1 MKEKLFRK
9 NDLILLI
16 AVLLVAAI
24 SALCFFGSRE
34 DGDVAVV
41 LVNGEEYG
49 RYSLGSDLELPID
62 TAESGR
68 NLLVIKDG
76 SAQVID
82 ANCPDRI
89 CVSHR
94 EISSVGE
101 TIVCLPHKLV
111 VRIEAENKGDTPDI
125 VG

>member
-1 MKEKLFRK
+1 MLA
-9 NDLILLI
+9 
-16 AVLLVAAI
+16 AVLLIAAI
-24 SALCFFGSRE
+24 SALCFFGFRE
-34 DGDVAVV
+34 EGDVAVV
-41 LVNGEEYG
+41 LINGEECGKYP
-49 RYSLGSDLELPID
+49 LGTDLELPIEMV
-62 TAESGR
+62 ESGY

-76 SAQVID
+76 AAKVQD
-82 ANCPDRI
+82 ADCPDKI

-111 VRIEAENKGDTPDI
+111 VRIEAEDKGDTPDI

>member
-1 MKEKLFRK
+1 MKERIFRK
-9 NDLILLI
+9 NDLILLA
-16 AVLLVAAI
+16 AVLLIAAI
-24 SALCFFGSRE
+24 SALCFFGLRE

-41 LVNGEEYG
+41 LINGEECGKYP
-49 RYSLGSDLELPID
+49 LGTDLELPIEMAD
-62 TAESGR
+62 RGF
-68 NLLVIKDG
+68 NLLIIKDG
-76 SAQVID
+76 AAKVQD
-82 ANCPDRI
+82 ADCPDKI

-111 VRIEAENKGDTPDI
+111 IRIEAENKGDTPDI